1 MKERSMDL
9 ECIIY
14 ETKEGIATIKL
25 NRPKVLNAMNKQMWL
40 DFQVALE
47 EVKNDPDIKV
57 LIITGEGRAFSTGA
71 DLKESKGRTIEE
83 YRDYLVGLQETS
95 RRIIRFEKP
104 TIAAINGYALGSG
117 YELAL
122 ACDIRIAAEEAEIGS
137 PEVKVTSS
145 VTGGAMRLLQDLV
158 GPGKAKELLFTGDYI
173 DGKEA
178 ERIGLVNKVVPLERL
193 MDEARE
199 MAEKIANNSAFSIRM
214 IKKGLQVARGEAS
227 LEALMDYEIEA
238 CLACVSTEERQEALK
253 EFEGR
258 KRK

>member
-1 MKERSMDL
+1 MKERSMEL

-14 ETKEGIATIKL
+14 ETKEVIATIKL

-57 LIITGEGRAFSTGA
+57 LIIAGEGRAFSTGA
-71 DLKESKGRTIEE
+71 DLKESKGRAIEE

-122 ACDIRIAAEEAEIGS
+122 ACDIRIAAEDAQIGS

-238 CLACVSTEERQEALK
+238 CLACVSTKERQEALK